1 MEFNEEWKDV
11 IGFEG
16 AYQVSNLGRV
26 RSLDRTVEYINHG
39 TPTKMKIFGRILK
52 LTPDPEGY
60 LQVGLK
66 FGKKVK
72 STGVHRLVA
81 QAFLPNPN
89 NLPCVNHKDYQRDNN
104 HVDNLE
110 WCSVEY
116 NNHYS
121 ENQDRRPHSMYVRC
135 GKLAGKK
142 IGRKVK
148 CIQTGQVFDTMS
160 AAEKELGLWAS
171 AVIYSLDTGRP
182 VGKKKYTFEC
192 LGRNKRTKLPNGI

>member
-26 RSLDRTVEYINHG
+26 RSLDRVIDYINNG
-39 TPTKMKIFGRILK
+39 TPTKMKIFGKILK
-52 LTPDPEGY
+52 FTPDDEGY
-60 LQVGLK
+60 LRVGLK

-72 STGVHRLVA
+72 LAGVHRLVA
-81 QAFLPNPN
+81 QSFIPNPN

-104 HVDNLE
+104 CVDNLE

-116 NNHYS
+116 NNRYS
-121 ENQDRRPHSMYVRC
+121 ENESRRPHAMYVRC

-142 IGRKVK
+142 IGRKVR
-148 CIQTGQVFDTMS
+148 CTQTGQVFDTMS

-171 AVIYSLDTGRP
+171 AVTYSIDTGRP
-182 VGKKKYTFEC
+182 VGNGKYTFEC
-192 LGRNKRTKLPNGI
+192 LGRDKRTRLPNGI